1 MENLYYKI
9 WVDAINFERK
19 SKEGFRNWK
28 VYTMIGMTM
37 MQYLNFM
44 ELTLLLY
51 AFKIKYNV
59 VLIDFLPGSMLDG
72 FLSGSIIAMPFA
84 FINYLLIF
92 RKRRYEILL
101 IKYKNND
108 GKLYKRYVLLSLVLF
123 ILPVYIIKIFDLSL

>member
-1 MENLYYKI
+1 MENIYYKI
-9 WVDAINFERK
+9 WVDAIYLERTNN
-19 SKEGFRNWK
+19 ERYRNWK

-37 MQYLNFM
+37 MQFLNFM
-44 ELTLLLY
+44 ALTLLLY
-51 AFKIKYNV
+51 SFKIKYNV

-72 FLSGSIIAMPFA
+72 FLSGCIIAMPLA

-101 IKYKNND
+101 IKYKNNN
-108 GKLYKRYVLLSLVLF
+108 GKLYKRYMLLSLGLF